1 MKRGIVIVGEVGMG
15 ELYAVVI
22 DADMDAQARELAPD
36 ALDVAQL
43 QQMPL
48 LGGEGILWQERRR
61 HLVSP
66 LAGAIRGLIF
76 PGRCAAVPILPSRN
90 SQ

>member
-1 MKRGIVIVGEVGMG
+1 MG

-36 ALDVAQL
+36 ALDVAQS

-48 LGGEGILWQERRR
+48 LGARGSSGKKADGIWSLPW
-61 HLVSP
+61 
-66 LAGAIRGLIF
+66 RGQS
-76 PGRCAAVPILPSRN
+76 GG
-90 SQ
+90 